1 MNKNKTKSRFL
12 PYEADY
18 ELLDKWR
25 LVGIIL
31 LYIVTVLS
39 ILIPIISNM
48 YKSYILLYNIL
59 GFTSYLSIIS
69 YYVVNVVTEIFLY
82 PATARLRR
90 TDFIDNSLGSKF
102 LGKKSENY
110 FTNDSIQPGA
120 YKMTVNCFENCF
132 FTYNIARGMNITII
146 SKNIIF
152 SSAFLF
158 IAYVGLKEN
167 LIALPILQILLSSLF
182 MNELIHHLN
191 FVVKLNSMLE
201 RFRWFFMEIM
211 NNKLNP
217 NDLQHPTLLLLEYE
231 TTLAY
236 NKSPLSNKV
245 YKKLKEKLSAE
256 WEELKEYYEIIK

>member
-1 MNKNKTKSRFL
+1 MNKNKTKLRFL

-18 ELLDKWR
+18 DLLNKWR

-31 LYIVTVLS
+31 LYIVTILS
-39 ILIPIISNM
+39 ILIPIISNI

-59 GFTSYLSIIS
+59 EFISYISIIS

-90 TDFIDNSLGSKF
+90 IDFIDNSLGSKF

-110 FTNDSIQPGA
+110 FGNDSIQPGA
-120 YKMTVNCFENCF
+120 YKMAVNCFENCY
-132 FTYNIARGMNITII
+132 FTYNIARGMNKTII
-146 SKNIIF
+146 SKNVIF
-152 SSAFLF
+152 SSVFLF
-158 IAYVGLKEN
+158 TAYMGLKVD

-191 FVVKLNSMLE
+191 FVAKLNILLE

-211 NNKLNP
+211 NNKLNL

-245 YKKLKEKLSAE
+245 YNKLKEKLSTE
-256 WEELKEYYEIIK
+256 WEELKQYYEVIK

>member
-12 PYEADY
+12 PYEADF

-25 LVGIIL
+25 LVEIIL
-31 LYIVTVLS
+31 LYIVTMLS
-39 ILIPIISNM
+39 ILIPIISNI
-48 YKSYILLYNIL
+48 YKSYILLYNL
-59 GFTSYLSIIS
+59 LNFTSYVSIIS
-69 YYVVNVVTEIFLY
+69 YYVVNIVTEVFLC

-110 FTNDSIQPGA
+110 FTNDSIRPGA
-120 YKMTVNCFENCF
+120 YKMAVNCFENCY
-132 FTYNIARGMNITII
+132 FTYNIGRGMSKTII
-146 SKNIIF
+146 LKNVFF
-152 SSAFLF
+152 SSVFLF
-158 IAYVGLKEN
+158 AAYVGLKEN
-167 LIALPILQILLSSLF
+167 LIALPILQILLSSSF

-191 FVVKLNSMLE
+191 FLARLNHLLE

-211 NNKLNP
+211 NNKLNL

-245 YKKLKEKLSAE
+245 YKKLEEKLSTE

>member
-18 ELLDKWR
+18 DLLDKWR

-31 LYIVTVLS
+31 LYIVTILS
-39 ILIPIISNM
+39 ILNPIISST
-48 YKSYILLYNIL
+48 YKSYSLLCNIL
-59 GFTSYLSIIS
+59 GFTSYISIIS
-69 YYVVNVVTEIFLY
+69 YYIVNIVTEIFLY

-90 TDFIDNSLGSKF
+90 IDLIDNSLGSKF

-110 FTNDSIQPGA
+110 FTNDSIRPGA
-120 YKMTVNCFENCF
+120 YKMAVNCFENCY
-132 FTYNIARGMNITII
+132 FTYNIGRGMNKTII
-146 SKNIIF
+146 LKNVIF
-152 SSAFLF
+152 SSVFLF
-158 IAYVGLKEN
+158 AAYMGLKEN

-191 FVVKLNSMLE
+191 FVAKLNILLE
-201 RFRWFFMEIM
+201 KFRWFFMEIM
-211 NNKLNP
+211 NNKLNLD
-217 NDLQHPTLLLLEYE
+217 DLQHPTLLLLEYE

-245 YKKLKEKLSAE
+245 YKKLKEKLGTE
-256 WEELKEYYEIIK
+256 WEELKRYYEIIK